1 MRPGNGGRR
10 ILVVEDDTT
19 MLGVIG
25 DVLANAG
32 YLVDRA
38 ASAEAGVAA
47 AEQARHDAVLV
58 DLMLGAESG
67 LDVMARIK
75 AIDPHA
81 EVIITTG
88 HASVETAVLAMSR
101 GAFHYLAKPINM
113 PELLLLVERAA
124 RSSRDAHDKELLLES
139 LRHQQAAKSAE
150 GMIAEAPAMKAVI
163 AEAADIAELDKP
175 VFIHGESGSGKELVA
190 HFIHR
195 SSPRRDGPLNAI
207 NCGSLSDSL
216 VDAELF
222 GYEKGAF
229 TGADKARPGIIAASE
244 GGTLFLD
251 EIGDLPEAA
260 QVRLL
265 RFLETGVVR
274 PVGSSRERRFDVRIV
289 AASHKDLEEE
299 VRSKRFR
306 HDLYHRLVVFEL
318 ELPPLRE
325 RPEDVAPLA
334 KLFLGQID
342 RERRFSVASG
352 TVALLQ
358 QQPWTGNVRELRN
371 EVERAYLRARRRGGD
386 ALEPRDFR
394 LAREAPSE
402 PLQFSGYG
410 AIPLEQADLL
420 HVRHVVDL
428 CDGNRRRAAEA
439 LKISERHLYRLLR
452 EAAEG
457 DGAGEATEEA

>member
-1 MRPGNGGRR
+1 LR
-10 ILVVEDDTT
+10 ILVVEDDAT
-19 MLGVIG
+19 MLDVIAE
-25 DVLANAG
+25 VLISAG
-32 YLVDRA
+32 YQVDRA
-38 ASAEAGVAA
+38 ASAEAGLAA
-47 AEQARHDAVLV
+47 ASQARHDAVLV

-75 AIDPHA
+75 SVDPHV

-101 GAFHYLAKPINM
+101 GAFHYLSKPINM
-113 PELLLLVERAA
+113 PELLLLVERATRA
-124 RSSRDAHDKELLLES
+124 SRDAHDKELLLES
-139 LRHQQAAKSAE
+139 LRHQQSLRAAD
-150 GMIAEAPAMKAVI
+150 GMIAEAPAMRAVI

-190 HFIHR
+190 HYIHR
-195 SSPRRDGPLNAI
+195 SSPRRDHPLNAI

-251 EIGDLPEAA
+251 EVGDLPEAA

-274 PVGSSRERRFDVRIV
+274 AVGSSRERRFDVRIV

-318 ELPPLRE
+318 EIPPLRE
-325 RPEDVAPLA
+325 RPEDLEPLA
-334 KLFLGQID
+334 RLFLTHID
-342 RERRFSVASG
+342 REGRFSVAPA
-352 TVALLQ
+352 TIALLK

-371 EVERAYLRARRRGGD
+371 EVERAFLRARRRGGD

-410 AIPLEQADLL
+410 PIPLEQADLL

-428 CDGNRRRAAEA
+428 CDGNRRRAAET
-439 LKISERHLYRLLR
+439 LRISERHLYRLLR

-457 DGAGEATEEA
+457 GTSEPTASG